1 MKNEIIKIVTD
12 LDRFNERVDEITGE
26 TPYATIK
33 HCVSRLK
40 QALYDNPKISALC
53 APQIGENLRLFVVKT
68 ARTEDRR
75 FKVFL
80 NPMVVKPEGMHLSRE
95 INASIPNKEFII
107 PRRNSV
113 HVAFQH
119 EDGYVDSETYVGA
132 YAEVVQQMIEMLDG
146 IILIDY
152 GLDLDDIG
160 GPEAFDKASNKQK
173 TELLAMYLEQLKN
186 MSSSFREEIEN
197 SPILN
202 ILNKN
207 IDFTAGV
214 LAGTITP
221 VVKDDKDPKIN
232 TEFEQTQDKQL

>member
-12 LDRFNERVDEITGE
+12 LDRFNERIDEITGE
-26 TPYATIK
+26 ISYATIK
-33 HCVSRLK
+33 HCISRLK

>member
-146 IILIDY
+146 ITLIDY